1 MVMDH
6 HLLNLT
12 NKGGKMSMK
21 DYAVQMVEKQ
31 LDVVKELLINNEIT
45 QAQAADKIEQIENI
59 AEIQTDYD
67 GSPHGYLILA
77 EDWQALKGESH
88 E

>member
-6 HLLNLT
+6 HLLNLI

-59 AEIQTDYD
+59 ELVTNMDPSDIAYEMVMETR
-67 GSPHGYLILA
+67 S
-77 EDWQALKGESH
+77 
-88 E
+88 

>member
-21 DYAVQMVEKQ
+21 DYAVKMVERQ

-45 QAQAADKIEQIENI
+45 QAQAADKIEQIDNI
-59 AEIQTDYD
+59 ELVTNMDPSDIAYEMVMETR
-67 GSPHGYLILA
+67 S
-77 EDWQALKGESH
+77 
-88 E
+88 

>member
-1 MVMDH
+1 
-6 HLLNLT
+6 
-12 NKGGKMSMK
+12 MSMK

-59 AEIQTDYD
+59 ELVTNMDPSDIAYEMVMETR
-67 GSPHGYLILA
+67 S
-77 EDWQALKGESH
+77 
-88 E
+88 